1 MRAAVKR
8 AAKTRARAQ
17 QISTETAPRFYIDV
31 AVDKLH
37 EFEDSVDDAFFGDES
52 PDPVMRRARI
62 ALAVQIWCATHG
74 K

>member
-1 MRAAVKR
+1 VSAAIRR
-8 AAKTRARAQ
+8 AAKTRARSQ
-17 QISTETAPRFYIDV
+17 QVTTENAPRFYIDV

-37 EFEDSVDDAFFGDES
+37 EFEASVDEAFADAQT
-52 PDPVMRRARI
+52 DPIVRRARI